1 MTNQSTPFL
10 NEPLTPQLGGMI
22 KGGLAAI
29 GVYVLIGAVAMFSRE
44 TDPEALLVLAIILG
58 VAVAGLLGLWWLCN
72 RERLI
77 MDEAGVHTRSLRGKT
92 ITLPWNAIRTA
103 AVVSLSAHP
112 LHRWIVL
119 SAEPDPAQVLVR
131 QRLMR
136 GKPYTDAELRLPFGV
151 KRCAMLEQ
159 QLHMRLP
166 NISL

>member
-1 MTNQSTPFL
+1 MMNQPAPLL

-22 KGGLAAI
+22 KGGLSAI
-29 GVYVLIGAVAMFSRE
+29 GVYVLVGAVVMLTRE
-44 TDPEALLVLAIILG
+44 TDPEALLMLAVILG
-58 VAVAGLLGLWWLCN
+58 VSVAGLLGLWWLCN

-77 MDEAGVHTRSLRGKT
+77 MDEAGVHTRSLLGKT
-92 ITLPWNAIRTA
+92 STLPWHAIRTA

-119 SAEPDPAQVLVR
+119 STEPDPAQVLVR

-136 GKPYTDAELRLPFGV
+136 GKPYTDAELRLPFDV

-166 NISL
+166 NINL